1 MKERTFKEIERVR
14 TDEEFIKYLIDEL
27 GKLALSSQFN
37 TDSMAKIFT
46 IITKWRKLER

>member
-1 MKERTFKEIERVR
+1 MKEKKKVR

-37 TDSMAKIFT
+37 TDNISKIFT
-46 IITKWRKLER
+46 IITKMEENIK